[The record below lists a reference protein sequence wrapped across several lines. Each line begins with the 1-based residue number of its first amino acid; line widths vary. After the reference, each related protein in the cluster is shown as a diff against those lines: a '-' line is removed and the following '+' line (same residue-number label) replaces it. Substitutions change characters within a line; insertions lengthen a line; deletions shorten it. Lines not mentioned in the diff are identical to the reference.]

1 MRELLNDLE
10 AGQHLSHENPMERAR
25 AQMRQPQPKRFY
37 KNVEV
42 SEFEGSFRVL
52 LDGKPVRTPGRAF
65 LAMPTE
71 ASARLVAEEFDAQG
85 ETLDIPAMPVLRL
98 ANTALDGVAQDPQ
111 AVLEDILRF
120 ASCDLVCYRADGPE
134 PLVARQAECWD
145 AVIDWAHAALSA
157 RMVLAEGVMHVD
169 QPREAISAIGIH
181 LNARKD
187 PFRLAA
193 LHVMTSLTGSALL
206 ALAVDAGELTPDEAW
221 KAAHVDEDWNIRQW
235 GEDAEAKAMRL
246 SRHRDMIGAARL
258 VAAL

>member
-10 AGQHLSHENPMERAR
+10 AGRHLSHENPMERAR
-25 AQMRQPQPKRFY
+25 TQMRQPQPKRFY
-37 KNVEV
+37 KTVEV
-42 SEFEGSFRVL
+42 AEADGGFRVL

-65 LAMPTE
+65 LVLPTE
-71 ASARLVAEEFDAQG
+71 AAAHLVADEFDAQA
-85 ETLDIPAMPVLRL
+85 EILDIAAMPVLRL

-145 AVIDWAHAALSA
+145 GVIDWARATLSA

-169 QPREAISAIGIH
+169 QPREAIAAISIH
-181 LNARKD
+181 LNARRD

-193 LHVMTSLTGSALL
+193 LHVMTSLMGSALL
-206 ALAVDAGELTPDEAW
+206 ALSVDAGELTPDEAW
-221 KAAHVDEDWNIRQW
+221 KAAYVDEDWTIEQW
-235 GEDAEAKAMRL
+235 GEDAEAMAMRAA
-246 SRHRDMIGAARL
+246 RHRDMIGAARL